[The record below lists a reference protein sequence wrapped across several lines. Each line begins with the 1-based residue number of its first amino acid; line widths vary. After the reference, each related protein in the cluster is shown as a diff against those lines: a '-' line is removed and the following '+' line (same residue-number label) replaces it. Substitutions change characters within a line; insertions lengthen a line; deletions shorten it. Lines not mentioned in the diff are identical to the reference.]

1 MILFQKT
8 AAEKTKFE
16 FEQIDENHACLTL
29 QEINFLLLEFERFD
43 FLRRKH
49 YSCNFLCTF
58 EIPLCIQICPQ
69 KIRQILQQRQTK
81 ISSTPTSLIK
91 YLYRLHRGFL
101 LRQEESIDNR
111 WRLTLA

>member
-8 AAEKTKFE
+8 AAEKTKVE

-49 YSCNFLCTF
+49 YSCNFFCTF
-58 EIPLCIQICPQ
+58 EIPLCIQICPE
-69 KIRQILQQRQTK
+69 KIR
-81 ISSTPTSLIK
+81 
-91 YLYRLHRGFL
+91 
-101 LRQEESIDNR
+101 
-111 WRLTLA
+111 

>member
-8 AAEKTKFE
+8 ADEKTKFE

-58 EIPLCIQICPQ
+58 EIPLCKSAHRRFAKFCHKDKLKFQA
-69 KIRQILQQRQTK
+69 RQ
-81 ISSTPTSLIK
+81 
-91 YLYRLHRGFL
+91 HH
-101 LRQEESIDNR
+101 
-111 WRLTLA
+111 

>member
-1 MILFQKT
+1 MLLFQKT
-8 AAEKTKFE
+8 AAEKTKVE
-16 FEQIDENHACLTL
+16 FEQIVKNHACLTL
-29 QEINFLLLEFERFD
+29 QEINFLLLEFEISD
-43 FLRRKH
+43 FLRRKY

-81 ISSTPTSLIK
+81 ISSTPTSLVK
-91 YLYRLHRGFL
+91 YLHRLHRGFL
-101 LRQEESIDNR
+101 LRQEESIDNG